1 MRRLLVSLAPII
13 LLGVLAAAATQPASA
28 PKSAPA
34 SAPTSMPADASTPQG
49 ALKQLSLAMLHGDEQ
64 EMRRLMLCENEQ
76 EQKVVE
82 AKIAESRAYANFR
95 SAAVAAFGEAKAA
108 EVTGDFARQA
118 AEQLAAIDAADVKSE
133 ADHAS
138 VTVGQLTYTLKKFDD
153 RWKVSIKGLLTGATP
168 QIIELMLRDMSDQ
181 TNVIQEM
188 SSEIAA
194 ANYKTTDDVAAAF
207 KAKVIRVQM
216 QRTAEAA
223 AAASSEPTTTQP
235 IDGK

>member
-1 MRRLLVSLAPII
+1 MTRLP
-13 LLGVLAAAATQPASA
+13 LLERLGQQPENF
-28 PKSAPA
+28 P
-34 SAPTSMPADASTPQG
+34 G
-49 ALKQLSLAMLHGDEQ
+49 AL
-64 EMRRLMLCENEQ
+64 
-76 EQKVVE
+76 
-82 AKIAESRAYANFR
+82 
-95 SAAVAAFGEAKAA
+95 
-108 EVTGDFARQA
+108 
-118 AEQLAAIDAADVKSE
+118 
-133 ADHAS
+133 
-138 VTVGQLTYTLKKFDD
+138 
-153 RWKVSIKGLLTGATP
+153 LLTGATP